1 MVTYVLIG
9 PKGQRHADCLTNK
22 GKSKSR
28 LLRVENDE
36 IKKEFK
42 APSWEVASIVYEV
55 YNGWIPDVDQF
66 LQDITKYYGYKLE
79 KINGPSKVARTRK

>member
-1 MVTYVLIG
+1 MTYVIIG
-9 PKGQRHADCLTNK
+9 PKNKKYGDCLV
-22 GKSKSR
+22 GKRKYKIH
-28 LLRVENDE
+28 LNDNNE